1 MEAWA
6 EVTPELR
13 DALAYALRYIVD
25 NRPSSPVRVCAAKL
39 LEFSSRSEDASGAS
53 AEAPVVDTGDADDEQ
68 MKLRTMARGRGRR
81 QVVFSEPVKLDGTW
95 TPVVIP
101 KSEED
106 RDEIAAV
113 LQRNILFAA
122 MDDDQRRIL
131 IDAMV
136 RKEFPA
142 DTAIIT
148 QGDPG
153 DFYYILTEGTAEIL
167 VNGKKVLQAVKG
179 MGFGELALLYDSP
192 RAATVVASSAVQTW
206 AIDRVSFKRVMIGTT
221 IRKRELYEGFLK
233 AVPIFATLTPDEILT
248 IADTL
253 QPVVFKAGEAVVS
266 QGDAHADR
274 FYIVEDGELKAE
286 IRGVP
291 GEVCERLRCGSYFGE
306 RALIKDEPRAATVT
320 AVALSKCLAM
330 DRAAFLRLL
339 GPITEL
345 LHRNLEVYSRYASGT
360 TPRVSSPPPGRTF
373 GTTA

>member
-1 MEAWA
+1 MYARLLKLYFVRYFSLSLA
-6 EVTPELR
+6 VTPELR

-81 QVVFSEPVKLDGTW
+81 QVRSRSPFLPHWPCSFAPLFAQVVFSEPVKLDGTW

-167 VNGKKVLQAVKG
+167 VNGKKVLQV
-179 MGFGELALLYDSP
+179 
-192 RAATVVASSAVQTW
+192 
-206 AIDRVSFKRVMIGTT
+206 
-221 IRKRELYEGFLK
+221 
-233 AVPIFATLTPDEILT
+233 
-248 IADTL
+248 
-253 QPVVFKAGEAVVS
+253 
-266 QGDAHADR
+266 
-274 FYIVEDGELKAE
+274 
-286 IRGVP
+286 
-291 GEVCERLRCGSYFGE
+291 
-306 RALIKDEPRAATVT
+306 
-320 AVALSKCLAM
+320 
-330 DRAAFLRLL
+330 
-339 GPITEL
+339 
-345 LHRNLEVYSRYASGT
+345 
-360 TPRVSSPPPGRTF
+360 RT
-373 GTTA
+373 